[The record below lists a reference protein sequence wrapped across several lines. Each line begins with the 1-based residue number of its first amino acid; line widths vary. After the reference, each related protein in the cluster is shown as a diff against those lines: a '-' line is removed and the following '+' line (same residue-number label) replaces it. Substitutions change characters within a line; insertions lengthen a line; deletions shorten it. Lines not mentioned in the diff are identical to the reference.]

1 MTLVSHGPAETRQQ
15 QIATLLALALLPLS
29 GFATDIYIPSMPA
42 MGAALHVTSLQ
53 VQLTLSFFLISYGV
67 AQLFVGSIVDSFGRY
82 KLTLAAL
89 GLFVLACLLSATT
102 GNIYLLY
109 AMRVVQGVTVAGIVV
124 AKRAYFVDVYSGE
137 RLQSYL
143 SIFTIIWSAGP
154 IIAPFL
160 GGYLQDFFGWEANF
174 YFLAAF
180 AAILLV
186 LEVLFSRE
194 TLRTPTEFR
203 LRRLAAIYGEMISTL
218 DFTLGIVLL
227 GLAYSM
233 VMVYNMSGPFII
245 EHQLQLSPV
254 IAGYCSLLVGL
265 AWMVGG
271 FLSKATIKRPFYK
284 KLLVNMG
291 VQVGFTGLMLV
302 SLGWLVNLYT
312 LVSFAFLIHV
322 CAGYT
327 FNNYFTRSLSRFPQ
341 NAGISGGLTGGI
353 VYILVSFLSY
363 VLIEVF
369 PAKDQRNLSY
379 SYFVLAL
386 LSAALLFMLA
396 TYLRKPKSGAA

>member
-1 MTLVSHGPAETRQQ
+1 MTIVSPRLPETRQQ
-15 QIATLLALALLPLS
+15 KMATLLALALLPLS
-29 GFATDIYIPSMPA
+29 GFATDIYIPSMPS
-42 MGAALHVTSLQ
+42 MGATLHVTSLQ

-67 AQLFVGSIVDSFGRY
+67 AQLFVGSLVDSFGRY
-82 KLTLAAL
+82 KLSLAAL
-89 GLFVLACLLSATT
+89 VLFILSCLVIATT

-109 AMRVVQGVTVAGIVV
+109 AMRVVQGITVAGIVV
-124 AKRAYFVDVYSGE
+124 AKRAYFVDVYSGD
-137 RLQSYL
+137 RLKSYL

-154 IIAPFL
+154 ILAPFL

-180 AAILLV
+180 AAVLLV

-203 LRRLAAIYGEMISTL
+203 FRKLASIYGEMVSTL

-245 EHQLQLSPV
+245 EHQLRLSPV
-254 IAGYCSLLVGL
+254 IAGYCSLVVGF

-271 FLSKATIKRPFYK
+271 FLSKATINRPFYK

-291 VQVGFTGLMLV
+291 VQVGFTVLMLV

-312 LVSFAFLIHV
+312 LVFFAFLIHI

-327 FNNYFTRSLSRFPQ
+327 FNNYFAYSLSRFPQ

-353 VYILVSFLSY
+353 VYILVSLLSY
-363 VLIEVF
+363 ALIEVF
-369 PAKDQRNLSY
+369 PAKGQRNLSY

-386 LSAALLFMLA
+386 LSAALMFMLA
-396 TYLRKPKSGAA
+396 TYLRKSRPIAA

>member
-1 MTLVSHGPAETRQQ
+1 MTIISPRSAETRQQ
-15 QIATLLALALLPLS
+15 KIATLLALALLPLS

-67 AQLFVGSIVDSFGRY
+67 AQLFVGSLVDSFGRY
-82 KLTLAAL
+82 KLSLAAL
-89 GLFVLACLLSATT
+89 SLFILACLIIATT

-109 AMRVVQGVTVAGIVV
+109 AMRVVQGITVAGIVV
-124 AKRAYFVDVYSGE
+124 AKRAYFVDVYTGE
-137 RLQSYL
+137 RLKSYL

-160 GGYLQDFFGWEANF
+160 GGYLQDLFGWEANF

-180 AAILLV
+180 AVVLLV

-203 LRRLAAIYGEMISTL
+203 FKKIAGIYSEMVGTL
-218 DFTLGIVLL
+218 DFTLGLVVL

-271 FLSKATIKRPFYK
+271 FLSKATSNRPFYK
-284 KLLVNMG
+284 KLLVNSG
-291 VQVGFTGLMLV
+291 VQFGFTVLMLV
-302 SLGWLVNLYT
+302 SLSWLSNLYT
-312 LVSFAFLIHV
+312 LVFFAFLIHV

-327 FNNYFTRSLSRFPQ
+327 FNNYFAYSLSRFPQ
-341 NAGISGGLTGGI
+341 NAGISGGLTGGV
-353 VYILVSFLSY
+353 VYILVSLLSY
-363 VLIEVF
+363 ALIEVF
-369 PAKDQRNLSY
+369 SAKDQRNLSY
-379 SYFVLAL
+379 SYFLLAL
-386 LSAALLFMLA
+386 LSGFLLLMLA
-396 TYLRKPKSGAA
+396 TRLNKGKPGAA

>member
-174 YFLAAF
+174 YFLAA
-180 AAILLV
+180 
-186 LEVLFSRE
+186 
-194 TLRTPTEFR
+194 
-203 LRRLAAIYGEMISTL
+203 Y
-218 DFTLGIVLL
+218 
-227 GLAYSM
+227 
-233 VMVYNMSGPFII
+233 
-245 EHQLQLSPV
+245 
-254 IAGYCSLLVGL
+254 
-265 AWMVGG
+265 
-271 FLSKATIKRPFYK
+271 
-284 KLLVNMG
+284 
-291 VQVGFTGLMLV
+291 
-302 SLGWLVNLYT
+302 
-312 LVSFAFLIHV
+312 
-322 CAGYT
+322 
-327 FNNYFTRSLSRFPQ
+327 SLSWKCYSAAKRFARPP
-341 NAGISGGLTGGI
+341 NFGSGG
-353 VYILVSFLSY
+353 
-363 VLIEVF
+363 
-369 PAKDQRNLSY
+369 
-379 SYFVLAL
+379 
-386 LSAALLFMLA
+386 
-396 TYLRKPKSGAA
+396 

>member
-1 MTLVSHGPAETRQQ
+1 MTIISPRSAETRQQ
-15 QIATLLALALLPLS
+15 KIATLLALALLPLS

-67 AQLFVGSIVDSFGRY
+67 AQLFVGSLVDSFGRY
-82 KLTLAAL
+82 KLSLAAL
-89 GLFVLACLLSATT
+89 SLFILACLVIATT

-109 AMRVVQGVTVAGIVV
+109 AMRVVQGITVAGIVV
-124 AKRAYFVDVYSGE
+124 AKRAYFVDVYTGE
-137 RLQSYL
+137 RLKSYL

-160 GGYLQDFFGWEANF
+160 GGYLQDLFGWEANF

-180 AAILLV
+180 AVVLLV

-203 LRRLAAIYGEMISTL
+203 FKKIAGIYSEMVGTL
-218 DFTLGIVLL
+218 DFTLGLVVL

-271 FLSKATIKRPFYK
+271 FLSKATSNQPFYK
-284 KLLVNMG
+284 KLLVNSG
-291 VQVGFTGLMLV
+291 VQFGFTVLMLV
-302 SLGWLVNLYT
+302 SLSWLSNLYT
-312 LVSFAFLIHV
+312 LVFFAFLIHV

-327 FNNYFTRSLSRFPQ
+327 FNNYFAYSLSRFPQ
-341 NAGISGGLTGGI
+341 NAGISGGLTGGV
-353 VYILVSFLSY
+353 VYILVSLLSY
-363 VLIEVF
+363 ALIEVF

-379 SYFVLAL
+379 SYFLLAL
-386 LSAALLFMLA
+386 LSGFLLLMLA
-396 TYLRKPKSGAA
+396 TRLNKGKPGTA

>member
-1 MTLVSHGPAETRQQ
+1 MTIVSSRPAETQQ
-15 QIATLLALALLPLS
+15 QKIATLLALALLPLS
-29 GFATDIYIPSMPA
+29 GFATDIYIPSMPS

-67 AQLFVGSIVDSFGRY
+67 AQLFVGSLVDSFGRY
-82 KLTLAAL
+82 KLSLAAL
-89 GLFVLACLLSATT
+89 GLFILSCLVIATT

-109 AMRVVQGVTVAGIVV
+109 AMRVVQGITVAGIVV
-124 AKRAYFVDVYSGE
+124 AKRAYFVDVYTGD
-137 RLQSYL
+137 RLKSYL

-180 AAILLV
+180 ATVLLV

-194 TLRTPTEFR
+194 TLRTPTEFQ
-203 LRRLAAIYGEMISTL
+203 LKKIAGIYGEMVSTL

-245 EHQLQLSPV
+245 EHQLRLSPV
-254 IAGYCSLLVGL
+254 IAGYCSLVVGF

-271 FLSKATIKRPFYK
+271 FLSKATINRPFYK
-284 KLLVNMG
+284 KLLVNSGM
-291 VQVGFTGLMLV
+291 QVGFTMLMLI

-312 LVSFAFLIHV
+312 LVFFAFLIHI

-327 FNNYFTRSLSRFPQ
+327 FNNYFAYSLSRFPK

-353 VYILVSFLSY
+353 VYILVSLLSY
-363 VLIEVF
+363 ALIEVF

-379 SYFVLAL
+379 SYLVLAL
-386 LSAALLFMLA
+386 LSAALMVMLA
-396 TYLRKPKSGAA
+396 TYLRKPKSSAA

>member
-1 MTLVSHGPAETRQQ
+1 MTIISPRPAETRQQ
-15 QIATLLALALLPLS
+15 KIATLLALALLPLS

-67 AQLFVGSIVDSFGRY
+67 AQLFVGSLVDSFGRY
-82 KLTLAAL
+82 KLSLAAL
-89 GLFVLACLLSATT
+89 SLFILACLVIATT

-109 AMRVVQGVTVAGIVV
+109 AMRVVQGITVAGIVV
-124 AKRAYFVDVYSGE
+124 AKRAYFVDVYTGE
-137 RLQSYL
+137 RLKSYL

-160 GGYLQDFFGWEANF
+160 GGYLQDLFGWEANF
-174 YFLAAF
+174 YFLAVF
-180 AAILLV
+180 AVVLLV

-203 LRRLAAIYGEMISTL
+203 FKKIAGIYGEMVGTL
-218 DFTLGIVLL
+218 DFTLGLVVL

-271 FLSKATIKRPFYK
+271 FLSKATSNRPFYK
-284 KLLVNMG
+284 KLLVNSG
-291 VQVGFTGLMLV
+291 VQFGFTVLMLV
-302 SLGWLVNLYT
+302 SLSWLSNLYT
-312 LVSFAFLIHV
+312 LVFFAFLIHV

-327 FNNYFTRSLSRFPQ
+327 FNNYFAYSLSRFPQ
-341 NAGISGGLTGGI
+341 NAGISGGLTGGV
-353 VYILVSFLSY
+353 VYILVSLLSY

-379 SYFVLAL
+379 SYFLLAL
-386 LSAALLFMLA
+386 LSGFLLLMLA
-396 TYLRKPKSGAA
+396 TRLNKGKPGTA

>member
-1 MTLVSHGPAETRQQ
+1 
-15 QIATLLALALLPLS
+15 
-29 GFATDIYIPSMPA
+29 
-42 MGAALHVTSLQ
+42 
-53 VQLTLSFFLISYGV
+53 
-67 AQLFVGSIVDSFGRY
+67 
-82 KLTLAAL
+82 
-89 GLFVLACLLSATT
+89 
-102 GNIYLLY
+102 
-109 AMRVVQGVTVAGIVV
+109 
-124 AKRAYFVDVYSGE
+124 
-137 RLQSYL
+137 
-143 SIFTIIWSAGP
+143 
-154 IIAPFL
+154 
-160 GGYLQDFFGWEANF
+160 
-174 YFLAAF
+174 
-180 AAILLV
+180 
-186 LEVLFSRE
+186 VLFSRE

>member
-1 MTLVSHGPAETRQQ
+1 MRQQ
-15 QIATLLALALLPLS
+15 KIATLLALALLPLS
-29 GFATDIYIPSMPA
+29 GFATDIYIPSMPS

-67 AQLFVGSIVDSFGRY
+67 AQLFVGSLVDSFGRY
-82 KLTLAAL
+82 KLSLGAL
-89 GLFVLACLLSATT
+89 VLFILSCLVIATT

-109 AMRVVQGVTVAGIVV
+109 AMRVVQGITVAGIVV
-124 AKRAYFVDVYSGE
+124 AKRAYFVDVYTGD
-137 RLQSYL
+137 RLKSYL

-174 YFLAAF
+174 YFLAVF
-180 AAILLV
+180 AAVLLV
-186 LEVLFSRE
+186 LEVLFSYE

-203 LRRLAAIYGEMISTL
+203 LEKLAGIYGEMMGTL

-254 IAGYCSLLVGL
+254 TAGYCSLVVGL

-271 FLSKATIKRPFYK
+271 FLSKATINRPFYK

-291 VQVGFTGLMLV
+291 MQVGFTVLMMC

-312 LVSFAFLIHV
+312 LVFFAFLIHV

-327 FNNYFTRSLSRFPQ
+327 FNNYFAYSLSRFPQ

-353 VYILVSFLSY
+353 VYILVSLLSY
-363 VLIEVF
+363 ALIEAF

-379 SYFVLAL
+379 SYFLLAV
-386 LSAALLFMLA
+386 LSAFLMFMLA
-396 TYLRKPKSGAA
+396 TRLNKVKPRAA

>member
-89 GLFVLACLLSATT
+89 GLFILACLVSATT

-137 RLQSYL
+137 RLRSYL

-180 AAILLV
+180 AAVLLV